1 MICATLNC
9 PLLKTAE
16 LTRPLS
22 LKLND
27 FSWRASSHQPRR
39 GERETDSQQA
49 LLLPSVLIVYLLLFE
64 SVWRRSGEGK
74 RVPGWEGCDEKVM
87 KPVTSYYSD
96 VSSLMSPSA
105 AATAAAR
112 HSGTSRRADLALLIY
127 VFFSSLWFWLLGDV
141 FCPKTLKCVG
151 LVVFVF
157 YSATGILM
165 LFMGL
170 L

>member
-87 KPVTSYYSD
+87 KPVTSYYSEYGRQRFLLNVTERCCHRRCKAFWD
-96 VSSLMSPSA
+96 I
-105 AATAAAR
+105 TQ
-112 HSGTSRRADLALLIY
+112 SRSRSVNLCI
-127 VFFSSLWFWLLGDV
+127 FQ
-141 FCPKTLKCVG
+141 
-151 LVVFVF
+151 LVMVLTPRWCFL
-157 YSATGILM
+157 S
-165 LFMGL
+165 
-170 L
+170 